1 MAQETAGTI
10 GIPVLKN
17 EILPYMADY
26 QRRRDRYAA
35 LEAQREAK
43 LADLEYKRQMER
55 EKSVT
60 ALPGV
65 AGNYY
70 SGILQQMQ
78 TADLDEMQRAAK
90 DPSVPFG
97 ALNQKG
103 AIVKTENETRNNIA
117 NQRSKEIDETV
128 KQAGQY
134 GVRITPDLIGMHLS
148 QRWGTA
154 PTRDSRFFGES
165 DAEQIFGKAVGDI
178 NNVNLNRLGEAM
190 IGKSKEKIEQI
201 ETPDRKSDSFQYYD
215 VFKPVKQKG
224 TVAGIDV
231 LSAGPVDI
239 DRADAIFRSDP
250 IASTIR
256 DNAVKQMITANKAN
270 PNFAV
275 LDAIQQEREA
285 KQAFYDQVF
294 ANYKG
299 QTKYVRSLEQGRAGR
314 AGGGAD
320 KQSPSE
326 TAGTGAAT
334 VPVFTKKT
342 DGTYIKLK
350 GFPQKVSY
358 GSPKDRVY
366 PVNGT
371 MSAGPDVYLLQDLDE
386 ASQEYK
392 DVTANI
398 LKANKNG
405 TYNLAQGVK
414 FTNPTKRND
423 IFFAADDIIFSDP
436 TGKVQKYTVK
446 AGTVLDN
453 KTALKI
459 IALPSSDERRKL
471 VKRMKGYEVE
481 ALVPYTFVDP
491 TNDKTRTTKEAA
503 IRMFIP
509 EEKAAAIKS
518 YINKSEK
525 TGEVFTPTQ
534 GEFSIFRTKE

>member
-201 ETPDRKSDSFQYYD
+201 ETPDRKSDAFQYYD

-314 AGGGAD
+314 AGGGEKPAFESLTSPAVTNVTQQRYFYGPD
-320 KQSPSE
+320 GKAQAAPKKVTEQVDFGITETVIPKKRVNILPNKRVFVLGGNVDEAVKLGFLSNKQSDGSYILRNGFDIE
-326 TAGTGAAT
+326 T
-334 VPVFTKKT
+334 
-342 DGTYIKLK
+342 Y
-350 GFPQKVSY
+350 QK
-358 GSPKDRVY
+358 PKEIFRV
-366 PVNGT
+366 N
-371 MSAGPDVYLLQDLDE
+371 
-386 ASQEYK
+386 
-392 DVTANI
+392 
-398 LKANKNG
+398 NKNG
-405 TYNLAQGVK
+405 VDFITTTGEKFNLPNGTILTQRQAANARKKVPNLIKKETQAIRISPGTYQYSE
-414 FTNPTKRND
+414 
-423 IFFAADDIIFSDP
+423 DDMERAKKVGPVLQSLDLIISQDEIP
-436 TGKVQKYTVK
+436 E
-446 AGTVLDN
+446 L
-453 KTALKI
+453 KTSEK
-459 IALPSSDERRKL
+459 
-471 VKRMKGYEVE
+471 
-481 ALVPYTFVDP
+481 
-491 TNDKTRTTKEAA
+491 RTTPKQE
-503 IRMFIP
+503 IQ
-509 EEKAAAIKS
+509 S
-518 YINKSEK
+518 S
-525 TGEVFTPTQ
+525 GW
-534 GEFSIFRTKE
+534 